1 MAPEKI
7 ERIYEKCPS
16 IQQIFVYGDSLRS
29 NVVAIIV
36 ADESEINK
44 YAKENKMEVEDAC
57 KAAGFK
63 KQVQDEM

>member
-1 MAPEKI
+1 M
-7 ERIYEKCPS
+7 
-16 IQQIFVYGDSLRS
+16 
-29 NVVAIIV
+29 AIIV

-44 YAKENKMEVEDAC
+44 YAKDNKMEVEDAC